1 MTHLIYHSLDKDLDV
16 RSVFLDIFKAFD
28 KERHDGLIFKL
39 CKIEILGKKHMVLP
53 ISSKTFFKSH
63 KLQCCF

>member
-1 MTHLIYHSLDKDLDV
+1 MTHLIYHSLYKDLDV

-39 CKIEILGKKHMVLP
+39 CKIEILGKKHMVLTN
-53 ISSKTFFKSH
+53 IQQDFF
-63 KLQCCF
+63 

>member
-1 MTHLIYHSLDKDLDV
+1 MTHLIYHSLDEDLDV

-39 CKIEILGKKHMVLP
+39 CKIEILGKKHMVLTN
-53 ISSKTFFKSH
+53 IQQDFF
-63 KLQCCF
+63 